1 MKSMRDVRTGPKRP
15 VRTFSIFAGA
25 AAFALAA
32 TGVPAPARAA
42 SDASAPLAVAGAKS
56 VSDFYKSRDKRPLW
70 LSQQGRQAAL
80 LIDML
85 ESAELDG
92 LQPDKYRPDAL
103 RGAVRAAQSGSTK
116 AVRRADM
123 MLSEAFVDYVRDL
136 RQPADV
142 GTIYVD
148 RELRQSAPSPEA
160 ILQAVAKAPSIEGYV
175 AGMRWMNPAYVAL
188 RNALSTGEMSE
199 AQRRQVQLNME
210 RARELPAGNG
220 RYIVVNSAAQRLF
233 MYEGGQVVD
242 SMRVVV
248 GKPVYP
254 TPMMA
259 AYVRF
264 ANLNPY
270 WYVPPDLAAERIAP
284 NVLKQGVSYLDRLG
298 YQVVSDF
305 IDDPEIFDP
314 SLIDWQA
321 VADGRQKVLIR
332 QQPGAHNSMGR
343 IKFMFPNEQGVYL
356 HDNPDRQLFE
366 EASRLYSGG
375 CVRLESAWRLG
386 RWLFGRDLTWKG
398 AGTEEK
404 VLLDRP
410 VPVYLTYMTAVVE
423 GSDITFLDD
432 VYGRDAARL
441 AKAGNA
447 EALAAAR

>member
-1 MKSMRDVRTGPKRP
+1 MRDVRTGPKRP

-25 AAFALAA
+25 LTAFALGAP
-32 TGVPAPARAA
+32 PAFAA
-42 SDASAPLAVAGAKS
+42 SDAPASLAVAGATS
-56 VSDFYKSRDKRPLW
+56 VSDFYKGRDKRPLW

-92 LQPDKYRPDAL
+92 LQPDKYRPAAL
-103 RGAVRAAQSGSTK
+103 RGALSAAQSGSSK

-148 RELRQSAPSPEA
+148 RELRPTAPSAES
-160 ILQAVAKAPSIEGYV
+160 ILQAAAKAPSLERYV
-175 AGMRWMNPAYVAL
+175 AEMRWMHPIYGAL
-188 RNALSTGEMSE
+188 RNALAASGMPA
-199 AQRRQVQLNME
+199 AQRRQITLNME

-233 MYEGGQVVD
+233 MYEDGEVVD

-259 AYVRF
+259 AFVRF

-305 IDDPEIFDP
+305 VEDPKVFDP
-314 SLIDWQA
+314 SVIDWQA

-332 QQPGAHNSMGR
+332 QQPGPHNSMGR

-375 CVRLESAWRLG
+375 CVRLEAAWRLS
-386 RWLFGRDLTWKG
+386 RWLFRRDLTWKG
-398 AGTEEK
+398 AGAEEK
-404 VLLDRP
+404 VRLDKP
-410 VPVYLTYMTAVVE
+410 VPVYLTYMTAVPN

-432 VYGRDAARL
+432 VYGRDAARM
-441 AKAGNA
+441 AKAG
-447 EALAAAR
+447 LATAR

>member
-1 MKSMRDVRTGPKRP
+1 MRDVRTGPKRP

-103 RGAVRAAQSGSTK
+103 RGAVSAAQSGSTK

-148 RELRQSAPSPEA
+148 RELRPSAPSPEA

>member
-15 VRTFSIFAGA
+15 VRTFSVFAGA
-25 AAFALAA
+25 LAFAVGAA
-32 TGVPAPARAA
+32 APAFAA
-42 SDASAPLAVAGAKS
+42 PEASVPLAVAGAKT

-85 ESAELDG
+85 EDAEIDG
-92 LQPDKYRPDAL
+92 LRPDKYRPDAL
-103 RGAVRAAQSGSTK
+103 RSAVTAAQSGNPK

-123 MLSEAFVDYVRDL
+123 MLSEAFVGYVRDL
-136 RQPADV
+136 RQPVDV

-148 RELRQSAPSPEA
+148 QELRPFTPSPRSILEAAARAPSLER
-160 ILQAVAKAPSIEGYV
+160 YV
-175 AGMRWMNPAYVAL
+175 AQMRWMHPIYGAL
-188 RNALSTGEMSE
+188 RNALSTGPMSE
-199 AQRRQVQLNME
+199 AQRRQVRLNME
-210 RARELPAGNG
+210 RARELPADGG

-233 MYEGGQVVD
+233 MYEGGEVVD

-284 NVLKQGVSYLDRLG
+284 NVLKHGVSYLDRLG

-305 IDDPEIFDP
+305 VEDPQIFDP
-314 SLIDWQA
+314 SVVDWQA
-321 VADGRQKVLIR
+321 VADGKQKVLIR
-332 QQPGAHNSMGR
+332 QQPGPHNSMGR

-375 CVRLESAWRLG
+375 CVRLESAWRLS

-404 VLLDRP
+404 VPLDKP
-410 VPVYLTYMTAVVE
+410 VPVYLTYMTAVPE

-432 VYGRDAARL
+432 VYGRDTARL
-441 AKAGNA
+441 AKA
-447 EALAAAR
+447 EETDALAAAR